1 MGDRALWVGYS
12 VYFYDED
19 NGKNYFKRF
28 LSEAES
34 YESLYRSILNF
45 LYLMEL
51 VDNGKGIEPEIITAN
66 EFKKLRSHEYLWE
79 YRIKDG
85 KSKKLVRIY
94 FAVLED
100 LKIIVILNAH
110 FKSNDKDQE
119 REIKVAEERYKRY
132 KTRLTKDTSQQRRR
146 ELT

>member
-1 MGDRALWVGYS
+1 MGDRGIWVGYT

-19 NGKNYFKRF
+19 NGKNYFKQF
-28 LSEAES
+28 LSEVEP
-34 YESLYRSILNF
+34 YENLYHSVLRF
-45 LYLMEL
+45 LYLIEL
-51 VDNGKGIEPEIITAN
+51 VDNGKGIETEIIKTT
-66 EFKKLRSHEYLWE
+66 EFKKLKGYEALWE

-94 FAVLED
+94 FGVLEE
-100 LKIIVILNAH
+100 LKKIVILNAH

-132 KTRLTKDTSQQRRR
+132 KTQLTQDTLQRRR
-146 ELT
+146 RV